1 MDIFEIL
8 KADHQK
14 VSGLFVKI
22 EQTKN
27 ENSQERKTL
36 FSQLR
41 EELVNHTEI
50 EEKVFYS
57 ELRMYEQTKDI
68 VSHSVSEHNSVRDLL
83 QIISETSFG
92 SSEWLLKINEL
103 RAEVEHHVEEEEIVL
118 FKKAHEVLS
127 KELIKEMGISFKI
140 EKDKILEKAAE
151 LR

>member
-1 MDIFEIL
+1 MNIFEIL

-14 VSGLFVKI
+14 VSGLFVRI

-27 ENSQERKTL
+27 EHLQERKVL

-41 EELVNHTEI
+41 EELVSHTEI

-57 ELRMYEQTKDI
+57 ELRMYDETKALI
-68 VSHSVSEHNSVRDLL
+68 SHSVSDHNTVRDLL
-83 QIISETSFG
+83 QEISETAFD

-103 RAEVEHHVEEEEIVL
+103 RAEVEHHVEEEETIL
-118 FKKAHEVLS
+118 FKKAREVLS
-127 KELIKEMGISFKI
+127 REMIKEMGISFKI

-151 LR
+151 VR